1 MAPEGHAKRV
11 AILGSTGSIG
21 RSALAVVSHLPGY
34 RVVSL
39 AAGAN
44 ADLLARQA
52 AEFGAE
58 VVAIADDTQVP
69 RLRSKLPDGV
79 KVFGGGDGIEAA
91 AVLPQVDVVLVAISG
106 ASGLPATIAALRAGK
121 TVALANKESLVMAGG
136 LVTSLA
142 REKGVPLL
150 PVDSEHSAIFQ
161 AMAAGKASEVKK
173 VIITASGGPFRD
185 ASIEELKLV
194 TPERALKHPTWSM
207 GRKITIDS
215 ATMMNKA
222 LEIVEARWLFD
233 LEVPQINVVIHP
245 QSIVHSMVVFCDG
258 SVIAQAGRP
267 DMRVPIQYALTY
279 PDRLHGLVSEPDL
292 TGIGSLDFSEPDVRK
307 FPALEL
313 GYRAAREGGTLGAVL
328 NAANEVA
335 VEEFLQERISFTE
348 ISEQVANV
356 MDAHT
361 VVAEPGLD
369 EILEADQWA
378 RDETRRILAMK

>member
-1 MAPEGHAKRV
+1 MPPDGPAKRI

-21 RSALAVVSHLPGY
+21 RNALSVVSHLPCY
-34 RVVSL
+34 RVVCL

-44 ADLLARQA
+44 VELLAQQA
-52 AEFGAE
+52 CEFGAE
-58 VVAIADDTQVP
+58 AAAIADDTQVS
-69 RLRSKLPDGV
+69 RLRSLLPAGV
-79 KVFGGGDGIEAA
+79 KALGGAEGIEAA
-91 AVLPQVDVVLVAISG
+91 AALPDADLVLVAISG
-106 ASGLPATIAALRAGK
+106 AAGLPSTLAALRAGK

-142 REKGVPLL
+142 REMKVPLL

-161 AMAAGKASEVKK
+161 ALAAGKASEVKR

-185 ASIEELKLV
+185 ASVEELEAV
-194 TPERALKHPTWSM
+194 TPERALEHPTWSM

-233 LEVPQINVVIHP
+233 LEVPQISVVVHP
-245 QSIVHSMVVFCDG
+245 QSIIHSMVVFCDG
-258 SVIAQAGRP
+258 SIMAQAGKP
-267 DMRVPIQYALTY
+267 DMRMPIQYALTY
-279 PDRLHGLVSEPDL
+279 PDRLPGLVTEPDL
-292 TGIGSLDFSEPDVRK
+292 AGIGTLEFSEPDVRK

-335 VEEFLQERISFTE
+335 VEEFLHQRITFPQ
-348 ISEQVANV
+348 IAEQVAKV
-356 MDAHT
+356 MDMHT
-361 VVAEPGLD
+361 VVAGPSLD
-369 EILEADQWA
+369 DIFEADRWA
-378 RDETRRILAMK
+378 REETRRILAIN

>member
-1 MAPEGHAKRV
+1 MPPDGPAKRI

-21 RSALAVVSHLPGY
+21 RNALSVVSHLPGY
-34 RVVSL
+34 RVVCL

-44 ADLLARQA
+44 VELLAQQA
-52 AEFGAE
+52 CEFGAE
-58 VVAIADDTQVP
+58 AAAIADDTQVS
-69 RLRSKLPDGV
+69 RLRSLLPAGV
-79 KVFGGGDGIEAA
+79 RALGGAEGIEAA
-91 AVLPQVDVVLVAISG
+91 AALPDADLVLVAISG
-106 ASGLPATIAALRAGK
+106 AAGLPSTLAALRAGK

-142 REKGVPLL
+142 REMKVPLL

-161 AMAAGKASEVKK
+161 ALAAGKASEVKR

-185 ASIEELKLV
+185 ASVEELEAV
-194 TPERALKHPTWSM
+194 TPERALEHPTWSM

-233 LEVPQINVVIHP
+233 LEVPQISVVVHP
-245 QSIVHSMVVFCDG
+245 QSIIHSMVVFCDG
-258 SVIAQAGRP
+258 SIMAQAGKP
-267 DMRVPIQYALTY
+267 DMRMPIQYALTY
-279 PDRLHGLVSEPDL
+279 PDRLPGLVTEPDL
-292 TGIGSLDFSEPDVRK
+292 AGIGTLEFSEPDVRK

-335 VEEFLQERISFTE
+335 VEEFLHQRITFPQ
-348 ISEQVANV
+348 IAEQVAKV
-356 MDAHT
+356 MDMHT
-361 VVAEPGLD
+361 VVAGPSLD
-369 EILEADQWA
+369 DIFEADRWA
-378 RDETRRILAMK
+378 REETRRILAIN